1 MIEVAVSVVSI
12 EALITPESEV
22 LAEVN
27 LLLSSDLSV
36 EMVIVALVVVESSI
50 VVTSA
55 KVELKLLGEVEVS
68 ESNSESEIAVGS
80 TEAV

>member
-1 MIEVAVSVVSI
+1 MIEVSVSVVSI

-55 KVELKLLGEVEVS
+55 KVEPKLLGEVEVS

>member
-12 EALITPESEV
+12 EALITPELEV
-22 LAEVN
+22 LAEVK